1 MKITKYRTVAII
13 YPWLSLE
20 CEVVDGDKKYYPN
33 ISVNDKGEQEE
44 LYDDGHWC
52 YCKPMDM
59 IGYDENGNEIDYDED
74 VAMDIMLHNL
84 VCHDFF
90 TWNFEE
96 WRPMTDDEI
105 KQSKKK

>member
-20 CEVVDGDKKYYPN
+20 CEVVDGNKKYYPN
-33 ISVNDKGEQEE
+33 ISVNNKGEQEE

-59 IGYDENGNEIDYDED
+59 IGYDKNGNEIDYDED
-74 VAMDIMLHNL
+74 YHNSL
-84 VCHDFF
+84 CDV
-90 TWNFEE
+90 
-96 WRPMTDDEI
+96 DDEI
-105 KQSKKK
+105 WEQMLNFWNSNPVFHNDKSWKEWQ

>member
-20 CEVVDGDKKYYPN
+20 CEVIDGNKKYYPN
-33 ISVNDKGEQEE
+33 ISVNANGEQEE
-44 LYDDGHWC
+44 LFDDGHWC

-74 VAMDIMLHNL
+74 YHNSL
-84 VCHDFF
+84 CNV
-90 TWNFEE
+90 
-96 WRPMTDDEI
+96 DDENAI
-105 KQSKKK
+105 VKTFAIRQVQI